1 MTCYELKELTFAY
14 PLGRGKAL
22 DQINLTVPRGEF
34 VVFCGKTGSGKS
46 TLLRHLKTVLTPHGE
61 RRGEVFFEG
70 ALLSG
75 ISRREQSAR
84 IGFVLQN
91 PDNQIVTDKV
101 WHELAFGLESL
112 GTDNRTIRLRVAEMA
127 SYFGIQG
134 WFDRD
139 VSELSGGQKQL
150 LNLASIMAMQPSV
163 LILDEPT
170 SQLDPIAAAD
180 FLDTVK
186 RINRELGI
194 TVLIT
199 EHRLE
204 EVFPA
209 ADRAVVM
216 DQGRIIADG
225 PPQQVAET
233 LKEGADDMFAAMPAP
248 MQLYAALDSDLPCPV
263 TVRDARNWLSA
274 IMGDRPVFADA
285 VPERGAEEEAK
296 EYALEC
302 RELWFKYD
310 RHLPDVITG
319 LNLKVPRGL
328 LYCVVGGNATGKST
342 MLTLICGIN
351 RPYRGKALING
362 KDVTRYTPKELFSG
376 LLAVL
381 PQSPQALF
389 VKKTVRQDLLE
400 IFRGSRL
407 SREEQE
413 AKVGEMAALTEI
425 EDLLEMHPYDLSG
438 GEQQKAAL
446 AKVLLLEP
454 QILLLDEPTKGLD
467 SYFKA
472 RLAGIFK
479 KLNERGVTVL
489 VVSHDIEF
497 CGKYAD
503 ICALFFNGRVVTTGG
518 PNRFFSGNSFYTTTA
533 NRLSRH
539 LFANAVTNE
548 EVISLCRQNLQGRSG
563 GAAEAAEK
571 AAARE
576 AAR

>member
-1 MTCYELKELTFAY
+1 MTCYEVKELTFAY

-22 DQINLTVPRGEF
+22 EQINLTVAKGEF

-46 TLLRHLKTVLTPHGE
+46 TLLCHLKTVLTPHGA
-61 RRGEVFFEG
+61 RQGEVFFEG
-70 ALLSG
+70 APLSS
-75 ISRREQSAR
+75 ITRREQSAR

-112 GTDNRTIRLRVAEMA
+112 GANNRTIRLRVAEMA
-127 SYFGIQG
+127 SYFGIQE

-139 VSELSGGQKQL
+139 VNELSGGQKQL

-180 FLDTVK
+180 FLGTVK
-186 RINRELGI
+186 KINRELGI

-225 PPQQVAET
+225 SPQQVADT
-233 LKEGADDMFAAMPAP
+233 LKKGADDMFAAMPAP
-248 MQLYAALDSDLPCPV
+248 MQLYAALDSELPCPV

-274 IMGDRPVFADA
+274 LMGDKPVFADA
-285 VPERGAEEEAK
+285 VPERGAEEEAQ

-302 RELWFKYD
+302 RELWFRYD
-310 RHLPDVITG
+310 RDLPDVITG

-351 RPYRGKALING
+351 RPYRGKVLLNG
-362 KDVTRYTPKELFSG
+362 KDVARYKPEELFNG

-407 SREEQE
+407 PREEQE

-489 VVSHDIEF
+489 MVSHDIEF

-503 ICALFFNGRVVTTGG
+503 ICALFFNGHIVTTGG

-548 EVISLCRQNLQGRSG
+548 EVISLCRQNLQGQGGRAAKAAPG
-563 GAAEAAEK
+563 GAT
-571 AAARE
+571 R
-576 AAR
+576 